1 MTGEANLFSCN
12 THIYNYIFILKRV
25 YFHILRK
32 KLKVVIINLNIDMSL
47 FVIDIIHL
55 KSILYL

>member
-1 MTGEANLFSCN
+1 M
-12 THIYNYIFILKRV
+12 HIYNYIFILKRV